1 MYTKINNQSY
11 CTHTTVIFGISFKFK
26 KKIKKTHY
34 IMIIY
39 YYLFIQREEK
49 EQLLEELI
57 TLIFKSSLIS
67 YFQPNTP
74 LHVFCYGIQ

>member
-1 MYTKINNQSY
+1 
-11 CTHTTVIFGISFKFK
+11 
-26 KKIKKTHY
+26 
-34 IMIIY
+34 MIID

-74 LHVFCYGIQ
+74 LNVFCYGIQ